1 MAEFCEVM
9 RQAARMCMLN
19 AQAGCGGCPLNME
32 YGCKIMHGVLEYGGI
47 DGERPEDVERI
58 VMDWAAKHPELRY
71 PTWKEWQDSMFP
83 SSDSPIAP
91 CAFASQE
98 SLRCESNDIRTCDE
112 CRDQHIPADIA
123 EKLGI
128 KPVGGKEE

>member
-19 AQAGCGGCPLNME
+19 AQAGCGACPLNME

-47 DGERPEDVERI
+47 DGERPEDVERV
-58 VMDWAAKHPELRY
+58 VMDWAAKNPEPRY
-71 PTWKEWQDSMFP
+71 PSWNEWWKREFP
-83 SSDSPIAP
+83 AADNAISPCTFGIRER
-91 CAFASQE
+91 FACFGQG
-98 SLRCESNDIRTCDE
+98 CETC
-112 CRDQHIPADIA
+112 RAQPIPADIA

-128 KPVGGKEE
+128 KPMGGKEHD